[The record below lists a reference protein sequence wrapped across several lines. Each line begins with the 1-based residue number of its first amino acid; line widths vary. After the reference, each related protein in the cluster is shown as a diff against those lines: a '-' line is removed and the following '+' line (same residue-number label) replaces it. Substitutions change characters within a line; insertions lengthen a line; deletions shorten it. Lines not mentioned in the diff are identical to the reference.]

1 MALLQWLRRLLEME
15 QIVWNSLHNAKTLPT
30 RLVSDHELQ
39 ALIGDPD
46 EAVKNLCAQSQPMHD
61 IWHGNSRRNLILA
74 ALSEDNYDA
83 VKGSLEAVK
92 LSAGQVIYEG
102 GRALQHVYF
111 PTTCTVSLLSSTMD
125 GETVEVA
132 LTDRNGFVG
141 VPLVLGANSMETS
154 VQVQC
159 AGQAYRISADRF
171 LSLLRDGDQLQQLA
185 MSYAQSLMMQMA
197 QSIVCSR
204 HHSVSERLS
213 QWMLRNSDGLD
224 SHELAVTH
232 ETISNML
239 GVRRESV
246 TQAAG
251 KFQSAGW
258 IRNSR
263 GKITIQDRSGL
274 LRSVCECYARIQ
286 DDSAQYAHRLGLL
299 SERPRYNGAQY
310 LMHMGAEPV
319 HDGQQ
324 DLQKYVDVYDF
335 APVGFVTLNTQAL
348 VTQTNLSAAIMLDIQ
363 RSQCQHKPFIG
374 FLDEASRNLFMAFHW
389 EVLSGQCRRFCV
401 VSLPATA
408 HRAAMTLRIDATADE
423 SGEEN
428 RMVLIDLGSDQQSP
442 VHHGVP
448 EVSAWQFGTAAR
460 PALGAFKA

>member
-1 MALLQWLRRLLEME
+1 ME
-15 QIVWNSLHNAKTLPT
+15 KTVWNSLHNAKTPPT

-46 EAVKNLCAQSQPMHD
+46 EAVNNPYAQSLSIRG
-61 IWHGNSRRNLILA
+61 IWHDNSRRNLILA
-74 ALSEDNYDA
+74 ALSEDNYEA
-83 VKGSLEAVK
+83 VRGSLEAVN

-102 GRALQHVYF
+102 GRALQYVYF
-111 PTTCTVSLLSSTMD
+111 PVTCTASLLSSTMD

-132 LTDRNGFVG
+132 LTDRNGFIG
-141 VPLVLGANSMETS
+141 VPLVLGATSVDTS

-159 AGQAYRISADRF
+159 AGQAYRMSADRF
-171 LSLLRDGDQLQQLA
+171 LSLLRDGHQLQQLT

-213 QWMLRNSDGLD
+213 QWMLRNLDGLD
-224 SHELAVTH
+224 GHELVVTH

-258 IRNSR
+258 IKNSR

-286 DDSAQYAHRLGLL
+286 EDSVQYADRLGQL
-299 SERPRYNGAQY
+299 SERPSYNGAQY
-310 LMHMGAEPV
+310 VMNLNTELL
-319 HDGQQ
+319 HDGRQ
-324 DLQKYVDVYDF
+324 DLKKYADVYDF
-335 APVGFVTLNTQAL
+335 APVGFVTLNAQGL
-348 VTQTNLSAAIMLDIQ
+348 VMQTNLCAAIMLDTQ

-401 VSLPATA
+401 VNLPATT

-428 RMVLIDLGSDQQSP
+428 RMVLIDLGADQQRP
-442 VHHGVP
+442 VHPEVP
-448 EVSAWQFGTAAR
+448 EVSAWQFGSTAR
-460 PALGAFKA
+460 PGLGAFKA